1 MEQAGVSAE
10 ITMAYINKRID
21 DEYCDETAKLLTDD
35 RLMDEY
41 KKSRSVMNQITKL
54 SDILDSENI
63 SEESKKEIIRKCL
76 PNLIPAGTKG
86 VIRGNRFNN
95 IIKNKIISFL
105 LEPEKFEVCF
115 EKVCEEHPTSEI
127 PDWYIR
133 EKSTNKIIIGMN
145 QLDLW
150 NGGQQTNR
158 GSKYLIDN
166 SHNNENSKLL
176 CVICNK
182 IQFKPQKN
190 KNKKYQLFEAGFKN
204 NTLCYLN
211 NIKNIIDEFFN

>member
-1 MEQAGVSAE
+1 MIGFNME
-10 ITMAYINKRID
+10 
-21 DEYCDETAKLLTDD
+21 
-35 RLMDEY
+35 
-41 KKSRSVMNQITKL
+41 
-54 SDILDSENI
+54 SE
-63 SEESKKEIIRKCL
+63 R
-76 PNLIPAGTKG
+76 
-86 VIRGNRFNN
+86 
-95 IIKNKIISFL
+95 
-105 LEPEKFEVCF
+105 FEVCF
-115 EKVCEEHPTSEI
+115 EEICEKYPTSEI

-133 EKSTNKIIIGMN
+133 EKSTDKIIIGMN

>member
-1 MEQAGVSAE
+1 MEQVGAK
-10 ITMAYINKRID
+10 ITTEYINKRIN
-21 DEYCDETAKLLTDD
+21 DEYCDETAKLLTDEY
-35 RLMDEY
+35 LMDEY
-41 KKSRSVMNQITKL
+41 KKSRSVTSEITKL

-63 SEESKKEIIRKCL
+63 SEESKQKIIRKYL

-86 VIRGNRFNN
+86 VIRGNNFNS
-95 IIKNKIISFL
+95 IIKNKIIGFL
-105 LEPEKFEVCF
+105 LQPERFEVCF
-115 EKVCEEHPTSEI
+115 EKVCEEHRTSEI

-150 NGGQQTNR
+150 NGGHQTNR

-182 IQFKPQKN
+182 IQFKTQKN
-190 KNKKYQLFEAGFKN
+190 KNKTYQLFEAGFKN